1 MNEHKTGRKENEYG
15 TDVSGF
21 VNKIFFL
28 NVFADTNF
36 FFFYIKHL
44 LILKV
49 WKKSSTWRKMV
60 QWQNGGVNN
69 TKS

>member
-49 WKKSSTWRKMV
+49 
-60 QWQNGGVNN
+60 
-69 TKS
+69 